1 MPAGYLFWTDWEAAA
16 PRIERASLAGRRRR
30 ALLRVGE
37 WPNGLALDLPA
48 RRVYWV
54 DARAD
59 SVHAADYDGG
69 DARVVL
75 RRHPALAHPFAVA
88 VFESHVYW
96 TDWRTN
102 SVVRANKWNGTGVA
116 VVQRTLTQPFDVK
129 IVHPSRQPPAATNP
143 CANNG
148 NCSHLCL
155 IDSAAERVCACPH
168 LMRLAADGVT
178 CEGSYAGR
186 SAGRRPWPGDS
197 SAVCRSARARHRGG
211 ARGRDPRPVARAA
224 RRAHAAH
231 AVGPAARHARLA
243 AVPRRRVRRLLG
255 RYRCECSTLCGGRT
269 IH

>member
-178 CEGSYAGR
+178 CEGSYCGPERGAAPLAR
-186 SAGRRPWPGDS
+186 RLKRRLSQCTSAPSWWG
-197 SAVCRSARARHRGG
+197 ARARSAACRPSCPPRTRCPRCR
-211 ARGRDPRPVARAA
+211 ARSSPRP
-224 RRAHAAH
+224 
-231 AVGPAARHARLA
+231 
-243 AVPRRRVRRLLG
+243 PR
-255 RYRCECSTLCGGRT
+255 CSTSPTSTPFSGP
-269 IH
+269 IPM